1 VSVIKQ
7 EDFNLLLVMMG
18 LLFLFLV
25 LGMPIAFTIGFPS
38 ILYII
43 IKNPEWLTIIPSR
56 LFSGMNV
63 FVFLA
68 IPFFVMTGEIMSE
81 SKITE
86 RIIRFTDSLVGHVR
100 GGLAQ
105 VNVVSSMFFAGI
117 SGAALS
123 DIAALG
129 SVFIPAMEKNG
140 YERKFAAAITATSS
154 IQGPIIPPSIIIV
167 IYAAIMGTS
176 VGALFAAGIIPGVL
190 IGVTDCLIVAVKAK
204 KRGYPKRGTK
214 FSLKE
219 VGTSFVLG
227 FPALILPGIILGGI
241 MGGVFTPTEAG
252 AVAVFYGLLL
262 GFFLL
267 RTLKLG
273 AMVKILRETMIK
285 TGVLFIIVAFAK
297 IFSWVLAMEDV
308 PQLIGEVIFG
318 WTDNVIF
325 ILFIMNII
333 FLFVGT
339 WLETG
344 AAIILLGPVFGPA
357 LVNLGVH
364 PVHLGM
370 VMIVNLTIGL
380 ITPPFGVCLYAASS
394 ISGCT
399 VEEISKEAFPYIM
412 LDIGVLFLITYFP
425 SIVLYFPKLFGL
437 A

>member
-1 VSVIKQ
+1 M
-7 EDFNLLLVMMG
+7 LLIMMG
-18 LLFLFLV
+18 LLFLFLI

-43 IKNPEWLTIIPSR
+43 IVNPEWLTIVPNRI
-56 LFSGMNV
+56 FAGMNV

-68 IPFFVMTGEIMSE
+68 IPFFIMAGEIMSE
-81 SKITE
+81 SKITD
-86 RIIRFTDSLVGHVR
+86 RIIKFTDSLVGHVR

-105 VNVVSSMFFAGI
+105 VNVISSMFFAGI
-117 SGAALS
+117 SGAALA

-129 SVFIPAMEKNG
+129 SVFIPAMEKSG
-140 YERKFAAAITATSS
+140 YEKKFAAAITATSS

-167 IYAAIMGTS
+167 IYASIMGAS

-190 IGVTDCLIVAVKAK
+190 IGLTDCLIVAVKAK
-204 KRGYPKRGTK
+204 KRGYPKRETK
-214 FSLKE
+214 FSFKE
-219 VGTSFVLG
+219 VGISFG
-227 FPALILPGIILGGI
+227 MGIPALILPGIILGGI
-241 MGGVFTPTEAG
+241 IGGVFTPTEAG
-252 AVAVFYGLLL
+252 AAAVFYGLML
-262 GFFLL
+262 GFFFL
-267 RTLKLG
+267 RSLKPKS
-273 AMVKILRETMIK
+273 MIKILRSTMIK
-285 TGVLFIIVAFAK
+285 TGTLFIIVGFAR

-308 PQLIGEVIFG
+308 PQLISEHIFG
-318 WTDNVIF
+318 WTDNVYL
-325 ILFIMNII
+325 ILFMMNII

-357 LVNLGVH
+357 LVELGLH

-370 VMIVNLTIGL
+370 VMILNLTIGL

-394 ISGCT
+394 ISGCS
-399 VEEISKEAFPYIM
+399 VEDIAKEAFPYIM

-425 SIVLYFPKLFGL
+425 GIVMFFPKLFRL

>member
-1 VSVIKQ
+1 
-7 EDFNLLLVMMG
+7 MMA
-18 LLFLFLV
+18 LLFIFLIM
-25 LGMPIAFTIGFPS
+25 GMPIAFTIGFPS

-43 IKNPEWLTIIPSR
+43 VKNPDWLTIVPSR

-68 IPFFVMTGEIMSE
+68 IPFFVMAGEIMSE
-81 SKITE
+81 SKISE
-86 RIIRFTDSLVGHVR
+86 RIINFTDSLVGHVR

-123 DIAALG
+123 DVAALG

-140 YERKFAAAITATSS
+140 YEKKFAAAITATSS

-190 IGVTDCLIVAVKAK
+190 IGLTDCLIVTLKSK

-219 VGTSFVLG
+219 VGVSFVRG
-227 FPALILPGIILGGI
+227 FPALILPGIIFGGI
-241 MGGVFTPTEAG
+241 VGGVFTPTEAG
-252 AVAVFYGLLL
+252 AVAVFYGFLL
-262 GFFLL
+262 GSFLL
-267 RTLKLG
+267 RTLKPSSV
-273 AMVKILRETMIK
+273 VKILNETMIK
-285 TGVLFIIVAFAK
+285 TGILFIIVAFAK
-297 IFSWVLAMEDV
+297 IFSWVLAMESV
-308 PQLIGEVIFG
+308 PELIGEHIFG
-318 WTDNVIF
+318 WTSNVYV
-325 ILFIMNII
+325 ILFIMNLI

-357 LVNLGVH
+357 LVSMGIH

-370 VMIVNLTIGL
+370 VMIVNLVIGL
-380 ITPPFGVCLYAASS
+380 ITPPFGVCLFAVSS
-394 ISGCT
+394 LSGCS
-399 VEEISKEAFPYIM
+399 VEEIAKEAFPYIM
-412 LDIGVLFLITYFP
+412 LDIGVLLLITYIP
-425 SIVLYFPKLFGL
+425 EIVLFLPRVFGL
-437 A
+437 I